1 MAFTHVA
8 SGTGTDQ
15 ELLDL
20 CRACIARVLSG
31 QQKYRGTDGLWVELP
46 DLAELRK
53 QEKDLQARIDG
64 AAYGPARNLVQFARK
79 QEAVSE

>member
-31 QQKYRGTDGLWVELP
+31 QQQYRDENGHWVMLP

-53 QEKDLQARIDG
+53 TEEKLQAKV
-64 AAYGPARNLVQFARK
+64 AASNGPVTNLAEFK
-79 QEAVSE
+79 QRP